1 MSSDELPTVLQ
12 VPPTTEEALADLR
25 KSIDEFIATL
35 RLHSAKIA
43 ALETMVEQQ
52 KVVIRALETTV
63 EPIRRERE
71 EQLAKERVKLEQE
84 RLETMKSRMEQA
96 RIHAGMDQKG
106 RVAGAAY
113 LKTIPTHGKV
123 YLPGIPPIPKGVQ
136 SILMSK
142 GGVLPA
148 PVYIYSGQK
157 LADPTFYTFIS
168 DTMYHI
174 TESVQSLVTFVDV
187 SCISLTICCHDEGV
201 DYLSNIATLPNLLCL
216 NLINVS
222 NVTDISWIRGCSKL
236 THLVLYGCKNLVDV
250 APLRS
255 LASLKFVDLRGTG
268 VTCSAS
274 VPICLELE
282 TVKQV
287 LV

>member
-1 MSSDELPTVLQ
+1 MSAEELPMVLRG
-12 VPPTTEEALADLR
+12 PSTTEEALAELR
-25 KSIDEFIATL
+25 KSIDDFIATL
-35 RLHSAKIA
+35 HVQNAKIA

-52 KVVIRALETTV
+52 KVVIRALEKTV
-63 EPIRRERE
+63 EPIRREQEDR
-71 EQLAKERVKLEQE
+71 LAKGRV
-84 RLETMKSRMEQA
+84 ETMKVRMEQA

-148 PVYIYSGQK
+148 PVYIYSGQR

-174 TESVQSLVTFVDV
+174 TESAQSLVTFYDV

-268 VTCSAS
+268 ATGSAT

-282 TVKQV
+282 TVKEV